1 MNTTARIAVITG
13 AGSGIGRATVHAL
26 LEAGW
31 TVVLA
36 GRRREALE
44 ETAALAAAAPT
55 RTLVVPTDI
64 RDPAS
69 VAALFD
75 RVRETYG
82 RIDLL
87 FNNAGTSTRGIP
99 FEDLTFE
106 QWSDVVA
113 TNLTGSFLCAQHAF
127 RMMKEQEPR
136 GGRIIN
142 NGSVSAHVPRRH
154 SAPYAST
161 KHALTGLT
169 RSLSLDGRDYDIACG
184 QIDIGNA
191 ATSRNDD
198 TARGRLQAT
207 GRVEAEPRMDVEHV
221 ARAVVYMAT
230 LPLDANVQF
239 MTVMAT
245 KMPYI
250 GRG

>member
-1 MNTTARIAVITG
+1 MDAPAKIAVVTG
-13 AGSGIGRATVHAL
+13 AGSGIGRATAHAL

-36 GRRREALE
+36 GRRREMLE
-44 ETAALAAAAPT
+44 ETAALAQARPP
-55 RTLVVPTDI
+55 RTLVVPTDV
-64 RDPAS
+64 RDPGA

-75 RVRETYG
+75 RVKEIYG

-127 RMMKEQEPR
+127 RMMKSQEPQ

-169 RSLSLDGRDYDIACG
+169 RSLSLDGRQYNIACG

-191 ATSRNDD
+191 ATTRNED

-207 GRVEAEPRMDVEHV
+207 GRVEAEPRMDVRDV
-221 ARAVVYMAT
+221 ANGVVYMAS
-230 LPLDANVQF
+230 LSLEANVQF